1 MSRITII
8 VLSIIAGV
16 HALSVQAGD
25 AVAKL
30 DNNVITNVN
39 VIPMDGERVLRNQ
52 SVRIEDGRIASI
64 QPAGQSNTSDTTT
77 VIDGDDG
84 YLIPGLAE
92 MHAHIPGA
100 DAPLQLRKDILFLYL
115 ANGVTLTRGMLG
127 EPWHLELR
135 QALANGEW
143 TGPRLI
149 TSGPSLN
156 GNTVDS
162 PEQAARKVRRQAEAG
177 YDFIKIHPGLSR
189 EEFDA
194 LASAADEVKMDFAG
208 HVSRDTGIHR
218 ALEAGYATIDHLDRY
233 LTGLVDE
240 QTLASVNPGFF
251 DYKLAPYVEPERI
264 DRLARKTR
272 EAGVWNVPT
281 QSLMQNVLLS
291 DPEGIR
297 EHRPEFRYMPDE
309 MVRGWIDRV
318 KRMQNGEDYDRD
330 AAEAYIRVRRDLVA
344 ALHDAGAGLLLGSDA
359 PQIFNVPGFSIHH
372 EMALME
378 KAGLSPYEVLC
389 AATVNPARFFDAA
402 DEWGRIKPGMRA
414 ELVLLDANPLDDLA
428 NLREPR
434 GVMTP
439 TRWLDRE
446 AIDAR
451 LKAIE
456 QRHAGER
463 AAAEQAP

>member
-1 MSRITII
+1 MRRITII
-8 VLSIIAGV
+8 VLSIVAGV
-16 HALSVQAGD
+16 YAWAVQAGD
-25 AVAKL
+25 EVGKL
-30 DNNVITNVN
+30 DNTVITNVN
-39 VIPMDGERVLRNQ
+39 VIPMNGERVMSNH
-52 SVRIEDGRIASI
+52 SVRIENGRIASI
-64 QPAGQSNTSDTTT
+64 QPAGESDIGDGTT
-77 VIDGDDG
+77 VIDGDGG

-100 DAPLQLRKDILFLYL
+100 DTPLQSRKDVLFLYL

-127 EPWHLELR
+127 APWHLELR
-135 QALANGEW
+135 EALAKGDW
-143 TGPRLI
+143 VGPRLI

-162 PEQAARKVRRQAEAG
+162 PEQAARKVRQQAETG

-189 EEFDA
+189 AEFDA
-194 LASAADEVKMDFAG
+194 LASAADEVGIDFAG

-251 DYKLAPYVEPERI
+251 DYKLAPHVESERI

-281 QSLMQNVLLS
+281 QSLMQNVLLT

-297 EHRPEFRYMPDE
+297 ERHPEFRYMPDE
-309 MVRGWIDRV
+309 TVRGWIDRV

-359 PQIFNVPGFSIHH
+359 PQIFNAPGFSIHH

-378 KAGLSPYEVLC
+378 EAGLSPYEVLRT
-389 AATVNPARFFDAA
+389 ATANPARFFDAA
-402 DEWGRIKPGMRA
+402 DDWGRIEQGMRA
-414 ELVLLDANPLDDLA
+414 ELVLLDANPLDDLD
-428 NLREPR
+428 NLRRPR

-451 LKAIE
+451 LEAIA

-463 AAAEQAP
+463 AAPEQAP